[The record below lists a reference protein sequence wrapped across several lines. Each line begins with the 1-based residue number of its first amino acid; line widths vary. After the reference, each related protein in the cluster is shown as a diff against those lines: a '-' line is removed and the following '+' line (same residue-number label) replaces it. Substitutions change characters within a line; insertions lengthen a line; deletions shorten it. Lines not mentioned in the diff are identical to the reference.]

1 MELCGSPLHPH
12 PLWQVG
18 GLVEDPGTLLKS
30 GLRKGRGEDPT
41 EGSVDEERFE
51 GSLAEGVV

>member
-1 MELCGSPLHPH
+1 M
-12 PLWQVG
+12 
-18 GLVEDPGTLLKS
+18 KS